1 MDDVAKK
8 YDAYAYEPSG
18 KLTVDAVIDHLRN
31 VTEQE
36 LMPRDGHGRPYATTH
51 DISGCIFI
59 EFGRAYRKR
68 TLDADYWRAGGGR
81 IEKLFVEQLQQTLHR
96 GVGTITQSTGARY
109 RFRYYKLQTDDA
121 ADHTLKPV
129 LYLVGQKL
137 TQSTATSAALGWTT
151 MALIPLLC

>member
-59 EFGRAYRKR
+59 KCHRPYTESVGRPP
-68 TLDADYWRAGGGR
+68 
-81 IEKLFVEQLQQTLHR
+81 
-96 GVGTITQSTGARY
+96 TISY
-109 RFRYYKLQTDDA
+109 
-121 ADHTLKPV
+121 
-129 LYLVGQKL
+129 
-137 TQSTATSAALGWTT
+137 
-151 MALIPLLC
+151 